1 MTLDGE
7 NHPLIGR
14 RIRLTAP
21 MTNPD
26 SKWMPVEEGMPA
38 GLEGTVILVNF
49 DGPKDWHQIHVRW
62 DNGRSLALLPHV
74 DSYALLPQPEEAIS
88 AAE

>member
-49 DGPKDWHQIHVRW
+49 DGPREWHQIHVKW
-62 DNGRSLALLPHV
+62 DNGRSLALMPYV
-74 DSYALLPQPEEAIS
+74 DSYALLPEPEGAVNVS
-88 AAE
+88 